1 MPRLNI
7 YLPADVYEL
16 ADRWREKANLS
27 EICARAIR
35 DELEAVAAHR
45 TAPSLATLLRA
56 PTPLEAR
63 LVRRFHLAEALV
75 VEAPAEESERRETLG
90 RAAAQYLDRN
100 LGDGA
105 ELAIAGG
112 RQSWC
117 VARNLSPR
125 RLRLAITALGY
136 NQADPHLLHVHAN
149 TLTTLL
155 WLLYSPRS
163 VAHLIGAGAAPAPWS
178 GPLPRREDVSYF
190 LVASCAPL
198 DRRAPF
204 ARLLGEDA
212 VTALIA
218 RGAVGDFAY
227 LFFDAAG
234 KIVPGPESAPQSI
247 IPAPR
252 LRALA
257 QRDDARLMLVAGGEE
272 KLAAMRQTL
281 RLGLANMVITDT
293 ETAERLLEERQ

>member
-7 YLPADVYEL
+7 YLPAEVYEL
-16 ADRWREKANLS
+16 ADRARDSANLS

-35 DELEAVAAHR
+35 DELEAAVSHRAAP
-45 TAPSLATLLRA
+45 ALATLLRA
-56 PTPLEAR
+56 PTPLEAK
-63 LVRRFHLAEALV
+63 LVRRYRLAEALV
-75 VEAPAEESERRETLG
+75 VEAARAESERREALG

-100 LGDGA
+100 LVDGA

-125 RLRLAITALGY
+125 RLRLEITALGLG
-136 NQADPHLLHVHAN
+136 QADPQLLHVHAN

-163 VAHLIGAGAAPAPWS
+163 TAHLIGAGAAPSPWAK
-178 GPLPRREDVSYF
+178 PPPMRDDATYF
-190 LVASCAPL
+190 LIASCAPL
-198 DRRAPF
+198 DPRAPF
-204 ARLLGEDA
+204 ARLIGDGALKA
-212 VTALIA
+212 LTAA
-218 RGAVGDFAY
+218 GAVGDFAY

-234 KIVPGPESAPQSI
+234 KIVPGPATAPQAI
-247 IPAPR
+247 IPAPS

-257 QRDDARLMLVAGGEE
+257 KRPDARLMLVAGGVE
-272 KLAAMRQTL
+272 KFAAMRATL
-281 RLGLANMVITDT
+281 RLGLANMVVTDT
-293 ETAERLLEERQ
+293 ETAERLLEEVP

>member
-1 MPRLNI
+1 
-7 YLPADVYEL
+7 LPAEVYEL
-16 ADRWREKANLS
+16 ADRARDSANLS

-35 DELEAVAAHR
+35 DELEAAQSHR
-45 TAPSLATLLRA
+45 AAPSLGALLRA

-63 LVRRFHLAEALV
+63 LVRRFQLAEALV
-75 VEAPAEESERRETLG
+75 VETPANESERREALG

-100 LGDGA
+100 LVDGA

-136 NQADPHLLHVHAN
+136 NQADPQLLHVHAN

-163 VAHLIGAGAAPAPWS
+163 VAHLIGASAASAPWS
-178 GPLPRREDVSYF
+178 EPLPRYDDVRYF
-190 LVASCAPL
+190 LIASCAPL

-204 ARLLGEDA
+204 ARLLGDGAVDA
-212 VTALIA
+212 LVAA
-218 RGAVGDFAY
+218 GAVGDFAY

-234 KIVPGPESAPQSI
+234 KIVPGPATAPQAI
-247 IPAPR
+247 IPAPT

-257 QRDDARLMLVAGGEE
+257 KREDARIMLVAGGEE
-272 KLAAMRQTL
+272 KLEAMRHTL
-281 RLGLANMVITDT
+281 ILGLANMVVTDT
-293 ETAERLLEERQ
+293 ETAERLLEETR

>member
-7 YLPADVYEL
+7 YLPAEVYEL
-16 ADRWREKANLS
+16 ADRARESANLS

-35 DELEAVAAHR
+35 DELEAAQSHR
-45 TAPSLATLLRA
+45 AAPSLGSLLRA
-56 PTPLEAR
+56 PTPDEAA
-63 LVRRFHLAEALV
+63 LIGRFGLAEALV
-75 VEAPAEESERRETLG
+75 VDAAGAESERREALG

-100 LGDGA
+100 LADGA
-105 ELAIAGG
+105 QLAIAGG

-125 RLRLAITALGY
+125 RLRLEITALGVG
-136 NQADPHLLHVHAN
+136 QADPQLLHVHAN

-163 VAHLIGAGAAPAPWS
+163 TAHLIGAGAAASPWAK
-178 GPLPRREDVSYF
+178 PLPARDDVGYV
-190 LVASCAPL
+190 LIASCATI

-204 ARLLGEDA
+204 ARLLGENALDA
-212 VTALIA
+212 LTAA
-218 RGAVGDFAY
+218 GAVGDFAY

-234 KIVPGPESAPQSI
+234 KIVPGPATEPQAI
-247 IPAPR
+247 IPAPS

-257 QRDDARLMLVAGGEE
+257 KRRDTRIMLVAGGEA
-272 KLAAMRQTL
+272 KLMAMRATL
-281 RLGLANMVITDT
+281 KLGLANMVVTDT
-293 ETAERLLEERQ
+293 ETAERLLEGAG

>member
-7 YLPADVYEL
+7 YLPAEVYAL
-16 ADRWREKANLS
+16 ADRARESANLS

-35 DELEAVAAHR
+35 DELEAAQSHRAAP
-45 TAPSLATLLRA
+45 ALATLLRA
-56 PTPLEAR
+56 PTPLEAT
-63 LVRRFHLAEALV
+63 LARRYHLADAAV
-75 VEAPAEESERRETLG
+75 VEAPAEESARREALG

-100 LGDGA
+100 LVDGA
-105 ELAIAGG
+105 QLAIAGG

-117 VARNLSPR
+117 VARNLAPR
-125 RLRLAITALGY
+125 RLRLDITALGFG
-136 NQADPHLLHVHAN
+136 QADPQLLHVHAN

-163 VAHLIGAGAAPAPWS
+163 TAHLIGAGAAPSPWAAP
-178 GPLPRREDVSYF
+178 LATRDEVSYF

-204 ARLLGEDA
+204 AKLIGDDA
-212 VTALIA
+212 VDSLIGD
-218 RGAVGDFAY
+218 GAAGDFAY
-227 LFFDAAG
+227 LFFDEAG
-234 KIVPGPESAPQSI
+234 KLVPGPATAPQSV

-257 QRDDARLMLVAGGEE
+257 KRADARIMLVAGGAE
-272 KLAAMRQTL
+272 KLATMRATL
-281 RLGLANMVITDT
+281 KLGLANMVVTDI
-293 ETAERLLEERQ
+293 ETAERLLEGRG

>member
-7 YLPADVYEL
+7 YLPAEVYEL
-16 ADRWREKANLS
+16 ADRWRESANLS

-35 DELEAVAAHR
+35 DELEAAQSHR
-45 TAPSLATLLRA
+45 TAPSLGALLRA

-63 LVRRFHLAEALV
+63 LTRRFQLAEALV
-75 VEAPAEESERRETLG
+75 VEAPADDGERREALG

-100 LGDGA
+100 LVDGA
-105 ELAIAGG
+105 ALAIAGG

-125 RLRLAITALGY
+125 RLRVAITALGF
-136 NQADPHLLHVHAN
+136 NQADPQLLHVHAN

-163 VAHLIGAGAAPAPWS
+163 VAHLIGAGAAPAPWPE
-178 GPLPRREDVSYF
+178 PLPRRDDVRYF
-190 LVASCAPL
+190 LIASCAPFE
-198 DRRAPF
+198 RQAPF
-204 ARLLGEDA
+204 ARLLRDDA
-212 VTALIA
+212 VDALVA
-218 RGAVGDFAY
+218 AGAVGDFAY

-234 KIVPGPESAPQSI
+234 KIVPGPATAPQSV
-247 IPAPR
+247 IPAAT

-257 QRDDARLMLVAGGEE
+257 KREDARVMLVAGGDA
-272 KLAAMRQTL
+272 KLAAIRHTL
-281 RLGLANMVITDT
+281 RLGLANMVVTDT
-293 ETAERLLEERQ
+293 ETAERLLEETR